1 MSLELRVRRVALKPT
16 YTIGKLEWT
25 EDGKVWNYL
34 CDTLE
39 DKVRDYNKDG
49 DLEDKGET
57 KIYGETAIPYGKY
70 TFTVE
75 MSPKFGYACPLL
87 HNVKHFEYI
96 RVHKGNTAVD
106 THGCV
111 LVGKNTEVGK
121 LGAGTSGP
129 AFEKLMDLLDRHPQ
143 RSYTIE
149 IL

>member
-1 MSLELRVRRVALKPT
+1 MSLALRIRRVALRPT

-49 DLEDKGET
+49 DLDDKGET

-75 MSPKFGYACPLL
+75 MSPKFGYECPLL

-96 RVHKGNTAVD
+96 RIHKGNTAVD
-106 THGCV
+106 THGC
-111 LVGKNTEVGK
+111 LLTGSNTEKGK
-121 LGAGTSGP
+121 VTSSTV
-129 AFEKLMDLLDRHPQ
+129 AFNKLMALLDNHPQ

>member
-1 MSLELRVRRVALKPT
+1 MSLELRVRRVALQPT

-49 DLEDKGET
+49 DLDDKGET

-75 MSPKFGYACPLL
+75 MSPKFGYKCPLL

-96 RVHKGNTAVD
+96 RIHKGNLPS
-106 THGCV
+106 HSLGCV
-111 LVGKNTEVGK
+111 LVGSNTEKGK
-121 LGAGTSGP
+121 VTSSTV
-129 AFEKLMDLLDRHPQ
+129 AFNKLMALLDNHPQ